1 MGYADVKSIDTSIVP
16 VIDISGLVSG
26 APEALRKAA
35 DDIRHAAETTGF
47 FYVKNHNIPQELAD
61 SAFAIAKEFFAL
73 PLADKNQVKVNEVHR
88 GFIRTGE
95 AKMYDDAKADLKESF
110 VWGLDVGSDDPDYL
124 AGRPL
129 IGPNQWPA
137 KVPAMRQI
145 LMEYFDACNQLGWA
159 LFKAFATS
167 LEIPPD
173 HFTKTNSKPMTRCS
187 IIYYPPQPEAM
198 GKDQFGVAPHTDF
211 GCLTLLNQDAVGGL
225 QVRDKNGDWVTAPP
239 VEGTLVVN
247 VGDLMARWTND
258 RFAST
263 PHRVVN
269 ASGRERFSV
278 AVFVDPDFETDM
290 TPVTQ
295 PGEEAKYD
303 PTTCGDYL
311 VWRLGKAFAYR
322 NKD

>member
-1 MGYADVKSIDTSIVP
+1 VGYADVKTIDSAIVP
-16 VIDISGLVSG
+16 IIDISGLISRS
-26 APEALRKAA
+26 PESLRKVAGE
-35 DDIRHAAETTGF
+35 IRNAAETVGF
-47 FYVKNHNIPQELAD
+47 FYVKNHGIPQELVD
-61 SAFAIAKEFFAL
+61 EAFSIAQRFFAL
-73 PLADKNQVKVNEVHR
+73 PLAEKNELQVNKIHR

-110 VWGLDVGSDDPDYL
+110 VWGLDVGEDDPDYQ

-137 KVPAMRQI
+137 KVPEMRQV
-145 LMEYFDACNQLGWA
+145 LMAYFDACNQLGWA

-167 LEIPPD
+167 LDIPAD
-173 HFTKTNSKPMTRCS
+173 YFVKTISKPMTRCS

-211 GCLTLLNQDAVGGL
+211 GCLTLLNQDSVGGL
-225 QVRDKNGDWVTAPP
+225 QVRDNNGDWVTAPP

-269 ASGRERFSV
+269 ASGRERYSV

-295 PGEEAKYD
+295 DGEMFKYD

-322 NKD
+322 NKN